1 MRKLFVA
8 GLISAGLLA
17 GCNSSE
23 IYVSEAATDKTIM
36 VPAGL
41 SPVAKA
47 IKKPLDPLGG
57 EHLLQVAPFKL
68 WLWRCLREHQHES
81 KIPCT
86 LCSLGR
92 V

>member
-36 VPAGL
+36 VPA
-41 SPVAKA
+41 
-47 IKKPLDPLGG
+47 
-57 EHLLQVAPFKL
+57 
-68 WLWRCLREHQHES
+68 
-81 KIPCT
+81 
-86 LCSLGR
+86 
-92 V
+92 